1 MGPRAWTRG
10 WTTTQ
15 RACGA
20 RTLSRASRRPWP
32 STRPAAAARS
42 SCRTRAR
49 CMVRAGRQG
58 TLGWTW
64 GGAWP
69 SPPLPLLSAPS
80 PNRFGEVLA
89 GPPALL
95 GRAGGRVWACKPVCL
110 DPPHKQARLAPST
123 RVQPTRD
130 TPWLPLLSSPLLAWR
145 FRGDSVGPR
154 NWVSSVCSGL
164 DLNTGP
170 SPRRM
175 SGRVPLLGGCWG
187 APRGLSVEQGL
198 PPSWGGRGGGLQGG
212 ERPALGQGPCGEEG
226 LTSSQAS
233 CLPPSATWPTSCLQ
247 KGVSPPPCS
256 FLRGLSQG
264 CIFGITQPFC
274 SWLLA
279 SILRLSGVG
288 QAISPSAPGVQR
300 RGGSRRETAGLP
312 GSPSPPTGTHPPP
325 ARAHSWG
332 RQVFPGAFPGI
343 GATCPHHHFPD
354 GRGSPAGYF

>member
-123 RVQPTRD
+123 TVQPTRD

-145 FRGDSVGPR
+145 FRGDSVGPG
-154 NWVSSVCSGL
+154 NWVFIQGRQ
-164 DLNTGP
+164 P
-170 SPRRM
+170 SPI
-175 SGRVPLLGGCWG
+175 GHPD
-187 APRGLSVEQGL
+187 
-198 PPSWGGRGGGLQGG
+198 
-212 ERPALGQGPCGEEG
+212 
-226 LTSSQAS
+226 
-233 CLPPSATWPTSCLQ
+233 
-247 KGVSPPPCS
+247 
-256 FLRGLSQG
+256 
-264 CIFGITQPFC
+264 
-274 SWLLA
+274 
-279 SILRLSGVG
+279 
-288 QAISPSAPGVQR
+288 PGV
-300 RGGSRRETAGLP
+300 
-312 GSPSPPTGTHPPP
+312 TGIPCAE
-325 ARAHSWG
+325 AR
-332 RQVFPGAFPGI
+332 
-343 GATCPHHHFPD
+343 
-354 GRGSPAGYF
+354 